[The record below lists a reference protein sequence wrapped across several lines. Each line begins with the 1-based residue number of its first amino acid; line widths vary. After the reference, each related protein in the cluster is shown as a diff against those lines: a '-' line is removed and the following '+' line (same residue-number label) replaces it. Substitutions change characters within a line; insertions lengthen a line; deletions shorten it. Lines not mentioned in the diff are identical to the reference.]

1 LRTEPE
7 QSERR
12 EATKRSVSDPCR
24 RPARDYGAGVRVACS
39 FRQETTLTDETA
51 TPRDFGRLSHKR
63 RRRGI
68 VRSRVGIRR
77 GFSERAQGERSFRT
91 PGAARTRRTSA
102 QSQTAAS
109 SASPHSWNEMASERS
124 ASRDPECGFS
134 EHRPES
140 WRSALRRG
148 AKSEQAPNEVA
159 GVVASD
165 TDEGDRLLDGG
176 ANAPAGGDFVEVIHR
191 YAGEWSENRARD
203 RGVGAGAGVRTA
215 TKDGDRSRKNR
226 GERYEA
232 RAERVCEANRGE
244 VASPCSSENG
254 VGRGAG
260 LPTSRPH

>member
-1 LRTEPE
+1 MRI
-7 QSERR
+7 
-12 EATKRSVSDPCR
+12 
-24 RPARDYGAGVRVACS
+24 G
-39 FRQETTLTDETA
+39 
-51 TPRDFGRLSHKR
+51 
-63 RRRGI
+63 
-68 VRSRVGIRR
+68 
-77 GFSERAQGERSFRT
+77 
-91 PGAARTRRTSA
+91 
-102 QSQTAAS
+102 
-109 SASPHSWNEMASERS
+109 
-124 ASRDPECGFS
+124 

-159 GVVASD
+159 GAVASD
-165 TDEGDRLLDGG
+165 PDEGDRLLDGG
-176 ANAPAGGDFVEVIHR
+176 ANAPAGGDFAEVIHR

-244 VASPCSSENG
+244 VASPCSWENG

-260 LPTSRPH
+260 LPTSRPHRRRVVRGSGALVRVRNNRTRSLRRRPGAFDGKQAVGRYDSHACAGVDPPGSSRSQRTRVG